1 MICEENPFKI
11 SSGNGWILGITHKPR
26 EKAPL
31 VLMLHGYT
39 GHHIEDHRLYV
50 DIARKLCAEGI
61 GAVRFDYR
69 GHGDS
74 SGEFEDFD
82 IDEAIKDAENAFAY
96 ASYLDFA
103 DRERI
108 GLLGLSMGG
117 YIAVKLASEVN
128 AKSVVLISPGLH
140 IPAVNVNVPAQEGYT
155 YMNALRIKAE
165 NAKKV
170 MQRMSGE
177 AYELA
182 PRLNQPFLIIHAK
195 DDPVVPFS
203 SSEGFIERLGS
214 KNKRLLA
221 FEKGGHVL
229 TDYEVRKRAYSE
241 IVNWFSMSLRKSSYQ
256 FFC

>member
-1 MICEENPFKI
+1 MTCEENPFKI
-11 SSGNGWILGITHKPR
+11 SSGDGWISGVAHKPSK
-26 EKAPL
+26 KAPL

-61 GAVRFDYR
+61 GTVRFDYR

-82 IDEAIKDAENAFAY
+82 IDEAIKDAENAFTY
-96 ASYLDFA
+96 ASSLDFV
-103 DRERI
+103 DKEKI

-128 AKSVVLISPGLH
+128 AKSIVLISPGLRVPM
-140 IPAVNVNVPAQEGYT
+140 INVNVPTQDGYI
-155 YMNALRIKAE
+155 YMDALRIKAE

-170 MQRMSGE
+170 LQRMSGE
-177 AYELA
+177 AYEFA

-203 SSEGFIERLGS
+203 SSEEFIGKLGS
-214 KNKRLLA
+214 KNKHLLS

-229 TDYEVRKRAYSE
+229 SDYGVRRKAYSE
-241 IVNWFSMSLRKSSYQ
+241 IVDWFSKTL
-256 FFC
+256 

>member
-11 SSGNGWILGITHKPR
+11 SSGGGWVIGITHKPS

-39 GHHIEDHRLYV
+39 GSHIEERRLYV
-50 DIARKLCAEGI
+50 DIARRLCAAGI

-74 SGEFEDFD
+74 SGDFEDFD

-96 ASYLDFA
+96 ASSLDFV
-103 DRERI
+103 DKERM

-128 AKSVVLISPGLH
+128 AKSVVLISPGLRV
-140 IPAVNVNVPAQEGYT
+140 PMRNVNVPTRDGYI
-155 YMNALRIKAE
+155 YMDALRIKAE
-165 NAKKV
+165 NARKA

-182 PRLNQPFLIIHAK
+182 PGLNQPFLVIHAK

-214 KNKRLLA
+214 KNKRLLS

-229 TDYEVRKRAYSE
+229 SDYDIRRKAYSE
-241 IVNWFSMSLRKSSYQ
+241 IVNWFSRTL
-256 FFC
+256 

>member
-1 MICEENPFKI
+1 MTCEENPFKI
-11 SSGNGWILGITHKPR
+11 SSGDGWIVGITHKPAER
-26 EKAPL
+26 APL

-39 GHHIEDHRLYV
+39 GSHIEDRRLYV
-50 DIARKLCAEGI
+50 DIARRLCAAGI

-82 IDEAIKDAENAFAY
+82 IDEAIRDAENAFAY
-96 ASYLDFA
+96 ASSLSFA

-108 GLLGLSMGG
+108 GILGLSMGG

-128 AKSVVLISPGLH
+128 AKSVVLMSPGLR
-140 IPAVNVNVPAQEGYT
+140 VPAINFDVPTRDGYI
-155 YMNALRIKAE
+155 YMDALRIRAE
-165 NAKKV
+165 NAKRV
-170 MQRMSGE
+170 VQHMSGE

-214 KNKRLLA
+214 KNKRLLS

-229 TDYEVRKRAYSE
+229 SDYDVRRKAYSE
-241 IVNWFSMSLRKSSYQ
+241 IVDWFSKTL
-256 FFC
+256 